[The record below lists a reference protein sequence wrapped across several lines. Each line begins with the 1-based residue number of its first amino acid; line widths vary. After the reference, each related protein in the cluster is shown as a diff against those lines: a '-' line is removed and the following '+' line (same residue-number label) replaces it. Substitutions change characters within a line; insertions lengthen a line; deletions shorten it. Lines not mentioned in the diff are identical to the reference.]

1 MIARIARIRETLAEA
16 RRDLA
21 RISIQISVDAMTEP
35 DVDAP
40 ATRYASAHT
49 LLRKIDAAM
58 SRLAVMRDLAAL
70 EVEAR
75 GKAMDEAH
83 QVSARLDTH
92 AVFDQ
97 PRTWAEQFTA

>member
-1 MIARIARIRETLAEA
+1 MTARITRIRQTLVEA
-16 RRDLA
+16 KADLTLIEISIALDSMDLA
-21 RISIQISVDAMTEP
+21 STT
-35 DVDAP
+35 
-40 ATRYASAHT
+40 ATQYAAAHSLHSA
-49 LLRKIDAAM
+49 IEAAQ

-83 QVSARLDTH
+83 QVSARLDTG

>member
-1 MIARIARIRETLAEA
+1 MTARITRIRETLAEA
-16 RRDLA
+16 RTDLD
-21 RISIQISVDAMTEP
+21 RIALRLEP
-35 DVDAP
+35 MGDSASP
-40 ATRYASAHT
+40 AIRYATAHSLHSA
-49 LLRKIDAAM
+49 IEAAQ

-83 QVSARLDTH
+83 QVSARLDTG